1 MTFLKLSLA
10 LIKNIGKGYVI
21 PVESGRTGSFEK
33 YCGEASV
40 LAMGPSNFVYSIKRI
55 RKDFAANF
63 SQDHRNFVCLGQKI
77 SLIVQRTDDFN
88 TNFSEPRLTRRFT

>member
-1 MTFLKLSLA
+1 MRLSPIMTFLKLSLA

-40 LAMGPSNFVYSIKRI
+40 LAMGPTRVILQIRLNGFERILQQIFRKTTGISCALDKR
-55 RKDFAANF
+55 F
-63 SQDHRNFVCLGQKI
+63 H
-77 SLIVQRTDDFN
+77 
-88 TNFSEPRLTRRFT
+88 